1 MPVIHLHCRPVQAH
15 MCSANF
21 WWLSFIY
28 SRHFSSGSVISASG
42 TDLIDSVPVPIPS
55 QPVQHPPSQSAS
67 VPTSDAAPT
76 TPAKPKA
83 PVDPSKF
90 TQKWKPSKIAIP
102 SSGTCSFSFRLL
114 IAMLLFS
121 IRLSVL
127 EVLPFGD

>member
-1 MPVIHLHCRPVQAH
+1 MPVIHLHFKPVQAH
-15 MCSANF
+15 MCSGIF
-21 WWLSFIY
+21 GGFLSFILC
-28 SRHFSSGSVISASG
+28 FSSGSAISALG
-42 TDLIDSVPVPIPS
+42 TDLIDSAPVPIPP

-67 VPTSDAAPT
+67 VSTSDAAPT
-76 TPAKPKA
+76 TPVMPKA